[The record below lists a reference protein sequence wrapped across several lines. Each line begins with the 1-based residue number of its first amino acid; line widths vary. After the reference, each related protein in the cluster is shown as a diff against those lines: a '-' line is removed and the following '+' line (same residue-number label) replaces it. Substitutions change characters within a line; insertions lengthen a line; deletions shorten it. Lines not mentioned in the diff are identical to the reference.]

1 MEVSGFLCSRY
12 EKTSAIRLA
21 RGSAIINPD
30 NSGFF
35 PDSQLANAMT
45 MAANKILNKKNIFFY
60 KHTLY
65 KKFIKYSFIKLFC
78 NDMKNILITGA
89 SGYIGSCL
97 FHYLQGDKYNVYGL
111 DKKITNNKK
120 IIICNLT
127 NTSKLEK
134 IIKIIK
140 PEIIIHLAAQSLVD
154 ETINKKKYYLN
165 NVEATK
171 SLLSVMNKYS
181 IKNIIFSSTAA
192 VYNYKNTKLN
202 ETDPV
207 NPKSNYAKTKLNC
220 EKKIINNKKINSII
234 FRFFNVCSALTKPK
248 LIGEL
253 HNPETHLIPTVTY
266 KAKLKKKI
274 YIYGDDFET
283 RDGSCVRDYVHIED
297 ICIAIKSALDFLIKH
312 KKSQIFNIGSSDG
325 FSNFEILNAVKKSVN
340 QILNYQIVGRR
351 AGDAASL
358 VCNSSKARKLLK
370 CKFAKSN
377 LKTIIN
383 DEFKWIEFLR
393 TQKKKRYFKNYL

>member
-1 MEVSGFLCSRY
+1 
-12 EKTSAIRLA
+12 
-21 RGSAIINPD
+21 
-30 NSGFF
+30 
-35 PDSQLANAMT
+35 
-45 MAANKILNKKNIFFY
+45 
-60 KHTLY
+60 
-65 KKFIKYSFIKLFC
+65 
-78 NDMKNILITGA
+78 MKNILITGA
-89 SGYIGSCL
+89 NGYIGSCL
-97 FHYLQGDKYNVYGL
+97 FQYLQGSKYNVYGL
-111 DKKITNNKK
+111 DKKKSNNKK
-120 IIICNLT
+120 IICCNLINT
-127 NTSKLEK
+127 NQLEK
-134 IIKIIK
+134 IIKTIK

-154 ETINKKKYYLN
+154 ERINKKKYYVN

-171 SLLSVMNKYS
+171 SLLYVMNRHLVE
-181 IKNIIFSSTAA
+181 NIIFSSTAA
-192 VYNYKNTKLN
+192 VYNYKDSKLN
-202 ETDPV
+202 ETDPIK
-207 NPKSNYAKTKLNC
+207 PKSNYAKTKLNC
-220 EKKIINNKKINSII
+220 EKKIINNKKIKSII

-248 LIGEL
+248 LVGEL

-274 YIYGDDFET
+274 YIYGDDFKT

-297 ICIAIKSALDFLIKH
+297 ICIAIKFALNFLIKN

-325 FSNFEILNAVKKSVN
+325 FSNFEILNAVEQSTN
-340 QILNYQIVGRR
+340 ERLNYQIVGRR

-370 CKFAKSN
+370 CKFVKSN